1 MKENETLKNLV
12 LNELESVVSKFTPP
26 DLLQKV
32 KVRVEYSRN
41 EKFGD
46 YSTPFLLENKDL
58 LGDAKE
64 NSERFLELFKNV
76 KLFSKVDFTPPGFIN
91 FRIEDSHLLNYIHSF
106 IEANNNLF
114 AQVDEKEK
122 IIFEFVSANPTGP
135 LNIVSARAAA
145 TGDTI
150 CNLLKTL
157 GHTVHRE
164 FYVNDYGNQVFL
176 LGVSCLSRLREHLT
190 GVSLSFQEEG
200 DTSSLETLLEKNILP
215 GEGYRGEYIKE
226 IAIQI
231 YSDTNKK
238 VQ

>member
-122 IIFEFVSANPTGP
+122 IIFEFGTY
-135 LNIVSARAAA
+135 
-145 TGDTI
+145 
-150 CNLLKTL
+150 
-157 GHTVHRE
+157 
-164 FYVNDYGNQVFL
+164 FYQ
-176 LGVSCLSRLREHLT
+176 
-190 GVSLSFQEEG
+190 
-200 DTSSLETLLEKNILP
+200 
-215 GEGYRGEYIKE
+215 
-226 IAIQI
+226 
-231 YSDTNKK
+231 
-238 VQ
+238 

>member
-91 FRIEDSHLLNYIHSF
+91 FRIEDSHLLNYRS
-106 IEANNNLF
+106 
-114 AQVDEKEK
+114 EK
-122 IIFEFVSANPTGP
+122 
-135 LNIVSARAAA
+135 
-145 TGDTI
+145 
-150 CNLLKTL
+150 
-157 GHTVHRE
+157 
-164 FYVNDYGNQVFL
+164 
-176 LGVSCLSRLREHLT
+176 
-190 GVSLSFQEEG
+190 
-200 DTSSLETLLEKNILP
+200 
-215 GEGYRGEYIKE
+215 
-226 IAIQI
+226 
-231 YSDTNKK
+231 
-238 VQ
+238 